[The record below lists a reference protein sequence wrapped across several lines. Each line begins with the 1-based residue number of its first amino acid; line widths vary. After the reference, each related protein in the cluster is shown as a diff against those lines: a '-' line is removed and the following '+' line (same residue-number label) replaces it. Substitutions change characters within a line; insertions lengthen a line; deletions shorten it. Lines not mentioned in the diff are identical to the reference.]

1 MKVGVGDKSGFAVMD
16 LRILAFYKICSISAI
31 SSASSS
37 VTYLYFFV
45 LVKLLDADL
54 LLWSLR
60 IAKSLKTLSSLQ
72 SAFRVLFIQ
81 SRYVWFSRLDRVWKE
96 AFWSRTLQAE
106 TS

>member
-1 MKVGVGDKSGFAVMD
+1 MKVEVGDKSGFVVMD
-16 LRILAFYKICSISAI
+16 LRILAFYKISSTSAI

-37 VTYLYFFV
+37 MTYLYFFV

-54 LLWSLR
+54 LLWFLR
-60 IAKSLKTLSSLQ
+60 IEKSLKTLSSLQ

-81 SRYVWFSRLDRVWKE
+81 SRYVWLSRLDRVWKE
-96 AFWSRTLQAE
+96 AFWSRAVQAE

>member
-45 LVKLLDADL
+45 LVKLLDADIL
-54 LLWSLR
+54 L
-60 IAKSLKTLSSLQ
+60 
-72 SAFRVLFIQ
+72 
-81 SRYVWFSRLDRVWKE
+81 
-96 AFWSRTLQAE
+96 
-106 TS
+106 

>member
-1 MKVGVGDKSGFAVMD
+1 MKVEVGDKSGFVVMD
-16 LRILAFYKICSISAI
+16 LRILAFYKISSTSAI

-54 LLWSLR
+54 LLWFLR
-60 IAKSLKTLSSLQ
+60 IEKSLKTLSSLQ

-81 SRYVWFSRLDRVWKE
+81 SRYVWLSRLDRVWKE
-96 AFWSRTLQAE
+96 AFWSRTVQAE

>member
-1 MKVGVGDKSGFAVMD
+1 MKVEVGDKSGFVVMD
-16 LRILAFYKICSISAI
+16 LRILAFYKISSTSAI

-54 LLWSLR
+54 LLWFLR
-60 IAKSLKTLSSLQ
+60 IEKSLKTLSSLQ

-81 SRYVWFSRLDRVWKE
+81 SRYVWLSRLDRVWKE
-96 AFWSRTLQAE
+96 AFWSRAVQAE

>member
-1 MKVGVGDKSGFAVMD
+1 MKVEVGDKSGFVVMD
-16 LRILAFYKICSISAI
+16 LRILAFYKISSTRAI
-31 SSASSS
+31 SSASFS

-54 LLWSLR
+54 LLWFLR
-60 IAKSLKTLSSLQ
+60 IEKSLKTLSSLQ

-81 SRYVWFSRLDRVWKE
+81 SRYVWLSRLDRVWKE
-96 AFWSRTLQAE
+96 AFWSRAVQAK